1 MVVVE
6 RFKQEPMNECM
17 TRVAVIMRCHCGE
30 VAASGDSTVSHVSA
44 IST

>member
-6 RFKQEPMNECM
+6 RFKQEPMHECM
-17 TRVAVIMRCHCGE
+17 TRAAVIMRCHRGE